1 MSRGRDVVVPPPGVG
16 FHSAIP
22 LSTRFLGLQ
31 LRAQAA
37 SEQQAQ
43 HETAIAEPAERRA
56 SRVRAYQL
64 TVLVPAA
71 AATATNEHVGQFVQ
85 LLARGHYL
93 DELIEY

>member
-71 AATATNEHVGQFVQ
+71 AATNEHVGQFVQ
-85 LLARGHYL
+85 LLACGHYL